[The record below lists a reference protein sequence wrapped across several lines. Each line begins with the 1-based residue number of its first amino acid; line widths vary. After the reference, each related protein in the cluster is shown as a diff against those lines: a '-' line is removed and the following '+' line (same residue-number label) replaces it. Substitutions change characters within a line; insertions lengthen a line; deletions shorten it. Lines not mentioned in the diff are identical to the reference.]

1 MCCLYTFVCVYLDKN
16 ASFQICDTI
25 PHFQLVLKR
34 ILFLMKGNNV
44 SACHLLSRISL
55 YFSCM
60 KWFNSSLRLSRGMLA
75 VTCSSENIICLL
87 QSGFQAQFLVLFP
100 VELLFSLFCGEKAR
114 VIFMIVLKVCFH
126 FAWWL
131 FLSFYTL
138 FWFNTLSSLH
148 NILPSL
154 ARFSDS
160 VVFDPFNICRYIY
173 FALFCR
179 DEFLLFVFIYCSVC
193 LALWNQMP
201 FINVSHLTFFIS
213 SCAQ

>member
-1 MCCLYTFVCVYLDKN
+1 M
-16 ASFQICDTI
+16 FQHVICYPAYHCI
-25 PHFQLVLKR
+25 
-34 ILFLMKGNNV
+34 
-44 SACHLLSRISL
+44 
-55 YFSCM
+55 
-60 KWFNSSLRLSRGMLA
+60 
-75 VTCSSENIICLL
+75 
-87 QSGFQAQFLVLFP
+87 FLVWSDSIAHFVSLVACLQLRVLLKHHYLSFAEWLFMHNF
-100 VELLFSLFCGEKAR
+100 LFYFQWNYYLAYFVGKKAR

-160 VVFDPFNICRYIY
+160 VVFDPFNICRNIY

-193 LALWNQMP
+193 LTLWNQMP

>member
-1 MCCLYTFVCVYLDKN
+1 MFQHVICYPAYHCIFLVWSDSIAHFVSLVACL
-16 ASFQICDTI
+16 
-25 PHFQLVLKR
+25 QLRVLLKT
-34 ILFLMKGNNV
+34 
-44 SACHLLSRISL
+44 SLSVFCR
-55 YFSCM
+55 
-60 KWFNSSLRLSRGMLA
+60 
-75 VTCSSENIICLL
+75 VVVH
-87 QSGFQAQFLVLFP
+87 AQFLVLFP

-131 FLSFYTL
+131 FLNFYTL